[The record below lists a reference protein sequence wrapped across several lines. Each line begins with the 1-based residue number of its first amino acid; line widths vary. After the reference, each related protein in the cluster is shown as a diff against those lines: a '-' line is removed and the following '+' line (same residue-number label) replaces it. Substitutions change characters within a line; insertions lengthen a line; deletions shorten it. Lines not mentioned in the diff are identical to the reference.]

1 MWIHNTLE
9 VSELE
14 CSVAYLDEARQ
25 SNEIDILSEPRPL
38 PLDNNGNLPDVT
50 ELQA

>member
-14 CSVAYLDEARQ
+14 CSVAYLDEARK
-25 SNEIDILSEPRPL
+25 SNEIEILSEPRPL